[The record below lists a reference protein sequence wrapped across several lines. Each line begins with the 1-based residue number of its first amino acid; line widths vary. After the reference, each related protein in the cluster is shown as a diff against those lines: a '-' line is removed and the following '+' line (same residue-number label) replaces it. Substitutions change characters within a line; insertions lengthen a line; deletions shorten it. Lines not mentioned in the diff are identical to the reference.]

1 MRALD
6 KFVYHHSESTLSK
19 ENWEGKES
27 ITIRVIQSEPKNTS
41 SYFSGGPVISR
52 NWDRDDGA
60 DVFTLV
66 GVVSGNPATCI
77 RNTLLFPDLYTF
89 VGESKVVQ
97 FYFLLVLAGAIIV
110 KSMSKFR
117 F

>member
-1 MRALD
+1 MII
-6 KFVYHHSESTLSK
+6 F
-19 ENWEGKES
+19 
-27 ITIRVIQSEPKNTS
+27 
-41 SYFSGGPVISR
+41 FSGGPVIRR

-89 VGESKVVQ
+89 IGDSKVEQ
-97 FYFLLVLAGAIIV
+97 SYTFDWFFQKQIL
-110 KSMSKFR
+110 SNPMSR